1 MKLIF
6 SEYGTVKNKMKKL
19 FKGINIIGFIIM
31 GVGIGIR
38 LSIYLI
44 QREKCDFFSLY
55 ISADL
60 ILLFSQ
66 ILIFAN
72 YQPRQEKDEMKEK
85 AIKRYENMIA
95 KYGETKLKRI
105 SVIGFTIVALGFIT
119 MFISIPFVSNN
130 SYMYLITLIIIF
142 IGLFIV
148 GYFGNLEKKL
158 NDQGDNNEN
167 N

>member
-55 ISADL
+55 ISADF

-66 ILIFAN
+66 ILIFVN
-72 YQPRQEKDEMKEK
+72 YKTRQEKEEMKEK

-95 KYGETKLKRI
+95 KYGETNLKRI